1 MNGVLEKV
9 VAEQPHDSTRN
20 HENVAILSNI
30 RDVPAVLDP
39 FFSAGAGC
47 VREWQRFVK
56 RDDFGAGGV
65 EVGTNNVTVAG
76 HVMSFSSKE
85 DGVFDVNAW
94 KF

>member
-56 RDDFGAGGV
+56 RDDGGAGGV
-65 EVGTNNVTVAG
+65 ASRSG
-76 HVMSFSSKE
+76 HEQCYCCRSCHV
-85 DGVFDVNAW
+85 VFI
-94 KF
+94 